1 MKKLLESLPIQS
13 ENQAPLSTDI
23 AQTDELM
30 SHTEF
35 QALTPYMGLTLGA
48 LTVQQERLV
57 LYMARGMT
65 IAAAGRAAGYA
76 SYQTAL
82 DAAKRPAVVQ
92 ALNFF
97 REQMRE
103 EVKFTRT
110 HAHQMYLDAYNAAVN
125 ATEMK
130 NTVDSLV
137 KLHGLTAP
145 DNAMQV
151 NINLNPAQ
159 IERMTDEELLKL
171 AGKDVGYL
179 EPDAP

>member
-1 MKKLLESLPIQS
+1 
-13 ENQAPLSTDI
+13 
-23 AQTDELM
+23 
-30 SHTEF
+30 
-35 QALTPYMGLTLGA
+35 
-48 LTVQQERLV
+48 
-57 LYMARGMT
+57 
-65 IAAAGRAAGYA
+65 
-76 SYQTAL
+76 
-82 DAAKRPAVVQ
+82 
-92 ALNFF
+92 
-97 REQMRE
+97 
-103 EVKFTRT
+103 
-110 HAHQMYLDAYNAAVN
+110 MYLDAYNAAVN

-145 DNAMQV
+145 DTAMQV